1 MRIRRAEEA
10 TEATKGTK
18 ATEATKAT
26 ARGFR
31 RSRLGLLSLF
41 GLLIPMGLFAD
52 IVHVY
57 ERSLA
62 GGVASQMSDRTL
74 DTGNTYSTQSA
85 PAKSGYI
92 FTHWSISVAQ
102 PIDNRDRLGRA
113 KEVTSFTLYEETTLT
128 ANYLAEGEDSDND
141 GIADGWEIY
150 WYGDLSK
157 NASSDTDN
165 DGFTFAEELAAGTD
179 PLMPDE
185 SLPGGIVW
193 QDGALVQYNPDNL
206 QPYTIRSEPEGAL
219 FATVRDYLKPGQV
232 IPIPYSGTQGTQ
244 GTGFAYWTI
253 DGVRQADR
261 HGRALD
267 TLSVTMPNTAIEIV
281 AVSESDE
288 AKRNSLYWYGTAS
301 VAPDSDT
308 DGDGFTFA
316 EELAAGTDPLMPD
329 ESLPGGIVWQDGAL
343 VQYNPD
349 NLYPY
354 VVRSEPEGALFAT
367 ISDYQ
372 KLGTAIPIPSVSGN
386 FAYWTIDGVRQ
397 ADRHGR
403 ALDTLSVT
411 MPNTAIEIVAVSESD
426 EAKRNSLYWY
436 GTASVAQNSDTDN
449 DGFTFAEELAAGTDP
464 LMPDESLP
472 GGIVWQDG
480 ALLEM
485 NLQPYEQVLGAV
497 VGGAYSQVFTSPV
510 AGNAAT
516 SATFGNGGAVW
527 PVVAD
532 VNGDGLWDLVVCWE
546 GEGEETQGTAP
557 LTQSLTIFINVGTK
571 GNPEFEVDVSGALG
585 ERALPWLA
593 MNSPEKLAGLSLDVP
608 APGDALSATTNG
620 TALLVSDSEGRI
632 WYYKGTQATEATE
645 GTSPTSQ
652 SLESLESLSS
662 LSFTLQHKVW
672 GGSHAGFAQGL
683 RLAAVDWDDDGDLDC
698 LAGTADGKLMLLRD
712 PKVGRPT
719 NLKALAGVDNVLLTW
734 DPNAQSRIRG
744 YRVYRA
750 EGEGTASVQQ
760 QGGESTSGTEGFTR
774 IAQPQLPTYRDFPN
788 GGHGVTALPEYAY
801 KVSSVSRFCTAGNST
816 PTETESPATEAVTAR
831 LGSVRFFWNDAAT
844 KVGEQFEV
852 MLSIENS
859 MNYSVTGQTEVV
871 AYDPEYLTPVKVVKT
886 GLTEE
891 CVIEETHG
899 TKETQGTGT
908 EVTGEWRITVSGASG
923 TASVQQQGGAV
934 ILPAGGGKFLSLV
947 FEAKKEGVT
956 TVGGRGATALPASDG
971 AYATVSIAARS
982 VIAPYQLG
990 DVDGD
995 GDVDEADLRLL
1006 AKLYSSQ
1013 GGASID
1019 DNQRK
1024 AGDFNGNGKLDNA
1037 DYQALRALLKERGL

>member
-1 MRIRRAEEA
+1 MKPLISLLLFCAALTLAAEV
-10 TEATKGTK
+10 
-18 ATEATKAT
+18 
-26 ARGFR
+26 
-31 RSRLGLLSLF
+31 
-41 GLLIPMGLFAD
+41 
-52 IVHVY
+52 VHVY
-57 ERSLA
+57 ERASTGELLA
-62 GGVASQMSDRTL
+62 DHTLETGG
-74 DTGNTYSTQSA
+74 TYSTASA

-92 FTHWSISVAQ
+92 FTHWSISAAQ
-102 PIDNRDRLGRA
+102 SIDNRDRLGRA
-113 KEVTSFTLYEETTLT
+113 KEVASFTLYEETTLT

-141 GIADGWEIY
+141 GVADGWEIY

-157 NASSDTDN
+157 NASSDTD
-165 DGFTFAEELAAGTD
+165 
-179 PLMPDE
+179 
-185 SLPGGIVW
+185 S
-193 QDGALVQYNPDNL
+193 
-206 QPYTIRSEPEGAL
+206 
-219 FATVRDYLKPGQV
+219 
-232 IPIPYSGTQGTQ
+232 
-244 GTGFAYWTI
+244 
-253 DGVRQADR
+253 
-261 HGRALD
+261 
-267 TLSVTMPNTAIEIV
+267 
-281 AVSESDE
+281 
-288 AKRNSLYWYGTAS
+288 
-301 VAPDSDT
+301 
-308 DGDGFTFA
+308 DGFTFA

-436 GTASVAQNSDTDN
+436 GTASVAQDSDTDN

-532 VNGDGLWDLVVCWE
+532 VNGDGLWDLVVCWD
-546 GEGEETQGTAP
+546 GEGGGEKGTQGTQETQGTAP
-557 LTQSLTIFINVGTK
+557 LTQSLAIFINVGTK
-571 GNPEFEVDVSGALG
+571 GNPEFEVDASGALG
-585 ERALPWLA
+585 DRALPWIG
-593 MNSPEKLAGLSLDVP
+593 MNSPEKLAGFSLDVP

-632 WYYKGTQATEATE
+632 WYYSRVGLRDPAQDD
-645 GTSPTSQ
+645 P
-652 SLESLESLSS
+652 LEQTGESSVNYQ
-662 LSFTLQHKVW
+662 LQHKVW

-734 DPNAQSRIRG
+734 DPNQQSRIRG
-744 YRVYRA
+744 YRLYRA
-750 EGEGTASVQQ
+750 EGTQATEATEGTFA
-760 QGGESTSGTEGFTR
+760 R

-788 GGHGVTALPEYAY
+788 GGDEFAY
-801 KVSSVSRFCTAGNST
+801 KVSSVSRFYTAGNST
-816 PTETESPATEAVTAR
+816 PTETESPTTDAVTAR
-831 LGSVRFFWNDAAT
+831 LGSVRFFWNNAAT

-891 CVIEETHG
+891 CVIEESHH
-899 TKETQGTGT
+899 EQM
-908 EVTGEWRITVSGASG
+908 GASPAG
-923 TASVQQQGGAV
+923 DSGLSPEPSGRWTLTMTGGM
-934 ILPAGGGKFLSLV
+934 LPAGGGKFLSLV

-956 TVGGRGATALPASDG
+956 TVGG
-971 AYATVSIAARS
+971 ATVSIAAATAS
-982 VIAPYQLG
+982 APYRLG

-995 GDVDEADLRLL
+995 GDVDKDDLKHL
-1006 AKLYSSQ
+1006 AKLKNGNGQ
-1013 GGASID
+1013 HPTADQI
-1019 DNQRK
+1019 K

-1037 DYQALRALLKERGL
+1037 DYQALKALLKERGL

>member
-1 MRIRRAEEA
+1 MGGAEA
-10 TEATKGTK
+10 
-18 ATEATKAT
+18 KAT
-26 ARGFR
+26 AKRFR

-41 GLLIPMGLFAD
+41 SLLIPLSLFAD

-74 DTGNTYSTQSA
+74 DTGNTYSTASA

-92 FTHWSISVAQ
+92 FTHWSISTAQ
-102 PIDNRDRLGRA
+102 PISNRDRLGRA
-113 KEVTSFTLYEETTLT
+113 KEVASFTLYEETTLT

-157 NASSDTDN
+157 NAASDTDNDSFTFAEELAAGTDPLMPDESLPGGIVWQDGALVQYNPDNLYPCVVRSEPEGALFATVSDYLKPGQAIPIPYSGTQGTGFAYWTIDGVRQADRHGRALDTLSVTMPNTAIEIVAVSEGDEAKRNALYWYGDDSVSMNSDTDN

-206 QPYTIRSEPEGAL
+206 
-219 FATVRDYLKPGQV
+219 
-232 IPIPYSGTQGTQ
+232 
-244 GTGFAYWTI
+244 
-253 DGVRQADR
+253 
-261 HGRALD
+261 
-267 TLSVTMPNTAIEIV
+267 
-281 AVSESDE
+281 
-288 AKRNSLYWYGTAS
+288 
-301 VAPDSDT
+301 
-308 DGDGFTFA
+308 
-316 EELAAGTDPLMPD
+316 
-329 ESLPGGIVWQDGAL
+329 
-343 VQYNPD
+343 
-349 NLYPY
+349 YPC

-367 ISDYQ
+367 ISDYL
-372 KLGTAIPIPSVSGN
+372 KLGTTIPIPSVSGN

-403 ALDTLSVT
+403 ALDTLSVA
-411 MPNTAIEIVAVSESD
+411 MPSAAIEIVAVAEDD
-426 EAKRNSLYWY
+426 EAQRSALYWY
-436 GTASVAQNSDTDN
+436 GRPDVSAQADTDG

-485 NLQPYEQVLGAV
+485 NLQSYEQVQGAV

-532 VNGDGLWDLVVCWE
+532 LNGDGLWDFVVCWE
-546 GEGEETQGTAP
+546 GGEKGTQGTQETQGTAP

-571 GNPEFEVDVSGALG
+571 GNPEFEVDASGALG
-585 ERALPWLA
+585 DRALPWIG

-608 APGDALSATTNG
+608 APDDALSATTNG
-620 TALLVSDSEGRI
+620 TVLLVSDSEGRI

-652 SLESLESLSS
+652 SLESLSS

-698 LAGTADGKLMLLRD
+698 LAGTSDGKLMLLRD

-734 DPNAQSRIRG
+734 DPNQQSRIRG

-750 EGEGTASVQQ
+750 TA
-760 QGGESTSGTEGFTR
+760 EADAFER
-774 IAQPQLPTYRDFPN
+774 IAQPQLPTHRDFPGA
-788 GGHGVTALPEYAY
+788 GGAFDY
-801 KVSSVSRFCTAGNST
+801 KVSSVSRFYTAGNST
-816 PTETESPATEAVTAR
+816 PTETESMTTEAVRAE
-831 LGSVRFFWNDAAT
+831 LGTVKFFWNDVSVKLGEHAA
-844 KVGEQFEV
+844 V

-859 MNYSVTGQTEVV
+859 MNYDVSGKTQTVT
-871 AYDPEYLTPVKVVKT
+871 YDPAYLAPMKIVKSGIAEDVTYTESVDSAQGRWSIALT
-886 GLTEE
+886 G
-891 CVIEETHG
+891 G
-899 TKETQGTGT
+899 TL
-908 EVTGEWRITVSGASG
+908 A
-923 TASVQQQGGAV
+923 
-934 ILPAGGGKFLSLV
+934 AGGGKFLTLV
-947 FEAKKEGVT
+947 FDTLKEGTT
-956 TVGGRGATALPASDG
+956 TVGE
-971 AYATVSIAARS
+971 ATVNIVAMPHADPTE
-982 VIAPYQLG
+982 VPPYSLG
-990 DVDGD
+990 DVSGD
-995 GDVDEADLRLL
+995 GKVDVDDVRLL
-1006 AKLYSSQ
+1006 AKLKN
-1013 GGASID
+1013 GNGRKPTA
-1019 DNQRK
+1019 NQLK

-1037 DYQALRALLKERGL
+1037 DYQELRKILKEKGML

>member
-244 GTGFAYWTI
+244 GTG
-253 DGVRQADR
+253 
-261 HGRALD
+261 
-267 TLSVTMPNTAIEIV
+267 
-281 AVSESDE
+281 
-288 AKRNSLYWYGTAS
+288 
-301 VAPDSDT
+301 
-308 DGDGFTFA
+308 
-316 EELAAGTDPLMPD
+316 
-329 ESLPGGIVWQDGAL
+329 
-343 VQYNPD
+343 
-349 NLYPY
+349 
-354 VVRSEPEGALFAT
+354 
-367 ISDYQ
+367 
-372 KLGTAIPIPSVSGN
+372 

-801 KVSSVSRFCTAGNST
+801 KVSSVSRFYTAGNST

>member
-1 MRIRRAEEA
+1 MKPLISLLLFCAALTLAAEV
-10 TEATKGTK
+10 
-18 ATEATKAT
+18 
-26 ARGFR
+26 
-31 RSRLGLLSLF
+31 
-41 GLLIPMGLFAD
+41 
-52 IVHVY
+52 VHVY
-57 ERSLA
+57 ERASTGELLA
-62 GGVASQMSDRTL
+62 DHTLETGG
-74 DTGNTYSTQSA
+74 TYSTASA

-92 FTHWSISVAQ
+92 FTHWSISAAQ
-102 PIDNRDRLGRA
+102 SIDNRDRLGRA
-113 KEVTSFTLYEETTLT
+113 KEVASFTLYEETTLT

-141 GIADGWEIY
+141 GVADGWEIY

-157 NASSDTDN
+157 NASSDTD
-165 DGFTFAEELAAGTD
+165 
-179 PLMPDE
+179 
-185 SLPGGIVW
+185 S
-193 QDGALVQYNPDNL
+193 
-206 QPYTIRSEPEGAL
+206 
-219 FATVRDYLKPGQV
+219 
-232 IPIPYSGTQGTQ
+232 
-244 GTGFAYWTI
+244 
-253 DGVRQADR
+253 
-261 HGRALD
+261 
-267 TLSVTMPNTAIEIV
+267 
-281 AVSESDE
+281 
-288 AKRNSLYWYGTAS
+288 
-301 VAPDSDT
+301 
-308 DGDGFTFA
+308 DGFTFA

-436 GTASVAQNSDTDN
+436 GTASVAQDSDTDN

-532 VNGDGLWDLVVCWE
+532 VNGDGLWDLVVCWD
-546 GEGEETQGTAP
+546 GEGGGEKGTQGTQETQGTAP
-557 LTQSLTIFINVGTK
+557 LTQSLAIFINVGTK
-571 GNPEFEVDVSGALG
+571 GNPEFEVDASGALG
-585 ERALPWLA
+585 DRALPWIG
-593 MNSPEKLAGLSLDVP
+593 MNSPEKLAGFSLDVP

-632 WYYKGTQATEATE
+632 WYYSRVGLRDPAQDD
-645 GTSPTSQ
+645 P
-652 SLESLESLSS
+652 LEQTGESSVNYQ
-662 LSFTLQHKVW
+662 LQHKVW

-734 DPNAQSRIRG
+734 DPNQQSRIRG
-744 YRVYRA
+744 YRLYRA
-750 EGEGTASVQQ
+750 EGTQATEATEGTFA
-760 QGGESTSGTEGFTR
+760 R

-788 GGHGVTALPEYAY
+788 GGDEFAY
-801 KVSSVSRFCTAGNST
+801 KVSSVSRFYTAGNST
-816 PTETESPATEAVTAR
+816 PTETESPTTDAVTAR
-831 LGSVRFFWNDAAT
+831 LGSVRFFWNNAAT

-891 CVIEETHG
+891 CVIEESHHEQAG
-899 TKETQGTGT
+899 ASPA
-908 EVTGEWRITVSGASG
+908 GEWQVTIT
-923 TASVQQQGGAV
+923 GAV
-934 ILPAGGGKFLSLV
+934 GGGTPTLPAGGGMLPAGGGKFLSLV

-956 TVGGRGATALPASDG
+956 TVGG
-971 AYATVSIAARS
+971 ATVSIAAATAS
-982 VIAPYQLG
+982 APYRLG

-995 GDVDEADLRLL
+995 GDVDKDDLKHL
-1006 AKLYSSQ
+1006 AKLKNGNGQ
-1013 GGASID
+1013 HPTADQI
-1019 DNQRK
+1019 K

-1037 DYQALRALLKERGL
+1037 DYQALKALLKERGL

>member
-1 MRIRRAEEA
+1 
-10 TEATKGTK
+10 
-18 ATEATKAT
+18 
-26 ARGFR
+26 
-31 RSRLGLLSLF
+31 
-41 GLLIPMGLFAD
+41 MGLFAD

-57 ERSLA
+57 EQSLA

-74 DTGNTYSTQSA
+74 ETGGTYSTASA

-92 FTHWSISVAQ
+92 FTHWSISAAQ
-102 PIDNRDRLGRA
+102 PIDNRDHLGRA
-113 KEVTSFTLYEETTLT
+113 KEVASFTLYEKTTLT
-128 ANYLAEGEDSDND
+128 PNYLAEGEDSDND
-141 GIADGWEIY
+141 GVADGWEIY

-157 NASSDTDN
+157 SASSDTDG

-179 PLMPDE
+179 PLMLDE

-206 QPYTIRSEPEGAL
+206 QAYVVRSEPEGAL
-219 FATVRDYLKPGQV
+219 FTTRSDYLKPGTA
-232 IPIPYSGTQGTQ
+232 IPIPSVSGD
-244 GTGFAYWTI
+244 FAYWTI

-267 TLSVTMPNTAIEIV
+267 TLSVAMPNTAIEIV
-281 AVSESDE
+281 AVSESDA

-301 VAPDSDT
+301 VAQDSDT
-308 DGDGFTFA
+308 DNDGFTFA

-367 ISDYQ
+367 RSDYL
-372 KLGTAIPIPSVSGN
+372 KPGTAIPIPSVSGN

-426 EAKRNSLYWY
+426 AAKRNSLYWY
-436 GTASVAQNSDTDN
+436 GSASVAQDSDTDN

-485 NLQPYEQVLGAV
+485 NLQPYEQVQGAV
-497 VGGAYSQVFTSPV
+497 VGGAYAQVFTSSV
-510 AGNAAT
+510 VGNAAT

-546 GEGEETQGTAP
+546 GGGEKGTQGTQGAAP
-557 LTQSLTIFINVGTK
+557 LTQSLAIFINVGTK
-571 GNPEFEVDVSGALG
+571 GNPEFEVDASGALG
-585 ERALPWLA
+585 ERALSWIS

-632 WYYKGTQATEATE
+632 WYYNGTQATEATE

-712 PKVGRPT
+712 PKVGRPM
-719 NLKALAGVDNVLLTW
+719 NLKAFAGVDSVLLTW

-744 YRVYRA
+744 YRVYRD
-750 EGEGTASVQQ
+750 
-760 QGGESTSGTEGFTR
+760 ESR
-774 IAQPQLPTYRDFPN
+774 IAQPQLPTHRDFPPT
-788 GGHGVTALPEYAY
+788 GDEHAY
-801 KVSSVSRFCTAGNST
+801 KVSSVSRFYTAGSST
-816 PTETESPATEAVTAR
+816 PVETESPATEAVVAKI
-831 LGSVRFFWNDAAT
+831 GGVKFFWNDAVA
-844 KVGEQFEV
+844 KVGEKVEV

-859 MNYSVTGQTEVV
+859 MNYNVAGKTQVV
-871 AYDPEYLTPVKVVKT
+871 VYDPAYLTPVGIEKSGLSENITYTETIANGQWTIRLT
-886 GLTEE
+886 G
-891 CVIEETHG
+891 G
-899 TKETQGTGT
+899 TL
-908 EVTGEWRITVSGASG
+908 A
-923 TASVQQQGGAV
+923 
-934 ILPAGGGKFLSLV
+934 AGSGKFVTFV
-947 FEAKKEGVT
+947 FDTLKPGTT
-956 TVGGRGATALPASDG
+956 TVGG
-971 AYATVSIAARS
+971 ATVTIAAASEVVSYR
-982 VIAPYQLG
+982 LG

-995 GDVDEADLRLL
+995 GDVDKDDLKLL
-1006 AKLYSSQ
+1006 ARLKNGNGQHPTASQ
-1013 GGASID
+1013 L
-1019 DNQRK
+1019 K
-1024 AGDFNGNGKLDNA
+1024 AGDFNGNGRLDNA
-1037 DYQALRALLKERGL
+1037 DYQAVKALLKGRGL